1 MQAEQKKFKLI
12 PAFLSPIMTG
22 ALTAIIVMTSIVCTT
37 TFIYSREKA
46 AVESRAQGELMAGAA
61 AIATKLDADAH
72 ESLSGKTNEALPE
85 YQENVRFLREFAAK
99 NPEYVNIYTASL
111 SPEGVRVILDPSEPG
126 DSDLDGVEDHSSL
139 GELYTQPSPTLI
151 EALKT
156 GQTIAD
162 KEPYTDNWGTYV
174 SGYAPIFSKDGR
186 VVGVACVDM
195 DGDEYLARSWG
206 LTRAAEASYSVAAFI
221 ALIAGICAWII
232 QAKARESRRALIG
245 MNDQLQDAVTLLKES
260 DAAVQSIAAN
270 IPGVLFRARYSRT
283 GHGRMTFISPRCRQV
298 IGVPAEMLMNDYSLL
313 PLHPNDVAAWHESV
327 ISAMD
332 GDGTWSH
339 IGRLIKPDG
348 AVIWIQG
355 EGRVEEKGDE
365 IDLFGHFDDVTEQH
379 EADVKASNQARIIE
393 QQLLQ
398 INEKNGELQKQ
409 WSELR
414 QKNMLLEAL
423 ATTDQLTGLANR
435 LQFKRRLEEIIGE
448 ESDELTAVLF
458 IDLDNFKY
466 INDSL
471 GHDYG
476 DRVLIEVADRL
487 KNATRTFDVLA
498 RLGGDEFTIILRRLA
513 NRTEGEFVAQRIL
526 EQLEIPIQLDNR
538 PYATPGSIGIA
549 FNDNGQCVDE
559 ILREADSAMYQAKAE
574 GKSRAIV
581 FEQWMNEKTAQRLLI
596 ESDLRAAIEK
606 NEFHLVYQ
614 PIVELTTGRTI
625 AFEALIRW
633 NHPERGS
640 VSPMD
645 FIPVA
650 EDSGLIVPIGE
661 WVIRNACIQ
670 AARWREKSPANKN
683 LIVSVNVSGRQF
695 EHGHLLD
702 VLSASL
708 RESGLPARCLQ
719 VEITETAMIQNLE
732 VAIPRLEQIQN
743 LGIKLAMDDFGT
755 GYSSLGSLVQL
766 PVDSIKIDRAF
777 IRTLLDSGPSPAI
790 LGAVTTLCDALQLS
804 STAEGVETEE
814 QKRALIELGC
824 TQAQGYLF
832 SPPMAVDKVVDWL
845 EAGTQTNGVAA

>member
-1 MQAEQKKFKLI
+1 MKAEQGKFKLI
-12 PAFLSPIMTG
+12 PQFLSPIMTG
-22 ALTAIIVMTSIVCTT
+22 ALTAIIVMASIVCTT
-37 TFIYSREKA
+37 SYIYTREKS
-46 AVESRAQGELMAGAA
+46 AVEKRSQDELIVGASA
-61 AIATKLDADAH
+61 LASKIDADAH
-72 ESLSGKTNEALPE
+72 ERLGGETDETLPE
-85 YQENVRFLREFAAK
+85 YLENVKPLREFAAR
-99 NPEYVNIYTASL
+99 NPEYVNVYTASL
-111 SPEGVRVILDPSEPG
+111 SPEGVRIILDPSEPG
-126 DSDLDGVEDHSSL
+126 DSDLNGVEDHSPL
-139 GELYTQPSPTLI
+139 GEIYSQPSQNLLD
-151 EALKT
+151 ALRT
-156 GQTIAD
+156 GQVIAD
-162 KEPYTDNWGTYV
+162 EEPYTDQWGTYV
-174 SGYAPIFSKDGR
+174 SAYAPILTPEGR

-195 DGDEYLARSWG
+195 HGDEYLARSWG
-206 LTRAAEASYSVAAFI
+206 LTRAVEASYSVAAFI
-221 ALIAGICAWII
+221 ALIAGICAWAI
-232 QAKARESRRALIG
+232 QAKARESRRELLDV
-245 MNDQLQDAVTLLKES
+245 NDQLQDAVKLLKES

-270 IPGVLFRARYSRT
+270 IPGVLFRARVTRSGAR
-283 GHGRMTFISPRCRQV
+283 RCTFVSPRCRQV
-298 IGVPAEMLMNDYSLL
+298 IGVPAEMLMKDASLL
-313 PLHPNDVAAWHESV
+313 PIHANDVEAWEDSV
-327 ISAMD
+327 IAAAD

-339 IGRLIKPDG
+339 IGRMVKPDG
-348 AVIWIQG
+348 SIMWIRG

-365 IDLFGHFDDVTEQH
+365 LDFFGHVDDVTERH
-379 EADVKASNQARIIE
+379 ESDVRTSNQARIIE

-398 INEKNGELQKQ
+398 INEKNGELEKQ

-414 QKNMLLEAL
+414 QKNLLLEAL

-435 LQFKRRLEEIIGE
+435 LQFKRRLEEILSE
-448 ESDELTAVLF
+448 ENDELTAILF

-476 DRVLIEVADRL
+476 DRVLVEVADRL

-498 RLGGDEFTIILRRLA
+498 RLGGDEFTIILRRLSS
-513 NRTEGEFVAQRIL
+513 RQEGEFVAQRIL
-526 EQLEIPIQLDNR
+526 EQLEVPILLDSR
-538 PYATPGSIGIA
+538 PYATPGSIGIS
-549 FNDNGQCVDE
+549 FNDSGQFVDE

-581 FEQWMNEKTAQRLLI
+581 FESWMNDKAAQRLQI

-614 PIVELTTGRTI
+614 PIVELTTGRTT

-661 WVIRNACIQ
+661 WVIRKACLQ
-670 AARWREKSPANKN
+670 AARWRDKSAEFRD

-695 EHGHLLD
+695 EQGNLLD
-702 VLSASL
+702 VLAESL
-708 RESGLPARCLQ
+708 RDSGLPPRCLQ
-719 VEITETAMIQNLE
+719 VEITETAMIKNLD

-777 IRTLLDSGPSPAI
+777 IRTLLDGGPSRAI
-790 LGAVTTLCDALQLS
+790 LGAVTSLCDTLQLN

-814 QKRALIELGC
+814 QRDALIELGC
-824 TQAQGYLF
+824 TLAQGFLF
-832 SPPMAVDKVVDWL
+832 STPMVAGDVITWL
-845 EAGTQTNGVAA
+845 RESSRTSIAA